1 MLGMYAP
8 AGFWY
13 RYLYTFI
20 LATGKETKPAGA
32 ESDFRSVANK
42 LAMRASRHNGYKDIS
57 KSWACCVLTRGM
69 LIQDKAS
76 KKVILSLGHYA
87 SAAWGFEVDEL
98 SHDATWEYCRHGV
111 TLDEAR
117 ARVRELVVQS
127 LASPSGGDADEQYC
141 AVPASACLTLRSN
154 DTE

>member
-1 MLGMYAP
+1 MYAP

-98 SHDATWEYCRHGV
+98 RHDAVWEYCRHGV

-127 LASPSGGDADEQYC
+127 LASPAGGDADEQYC
-141 AVPASACLTLRSN
+141 AVPASACLTLSSN
-154 DTE
+154 VTE

>member
-1 MLGMYAP
+1 MYAP

-127 LASPSGGDADEQYC
+127 LAGPSGGDADEQYC

>member
-1 MLGMYAP
+1 MYAP

-20 LATGKETKPAGA
+20 LATGKDTKPAGA

-69 LIQDKAS
+69 LVQDKAS

-87 SAAWGFEVDEL
+87 SAAWGFEVGEL
-98 SHDATWEYCRHGV
+98 SHDVTWEYCPEGL

-117 ARVRELVVQS
+117 DRVHELVVQN
-127 LASPSGGDADEQYC
+127 LAGPSGVDADEQYC
-141 AVPASACLTLRSN
+141 AVPASACLKLRQS
-154 DTE
+154 DSE

>member
-1 MLGMYAP
+1 MYAP

-20 LATGKETKPAGA
+20 LATGKDTKPAGA

-69 LIQDKAS
+69 LVQDKAS

-98 SHDATWEYCRHGV
+98 RDDAVWEYCRHGV

-127 LASPSGGDADEQYC
+127 LASPAGGDADEQYC
-141 AVPASACLTLRSN
+141 AVPASACLTLSSN
-154 DTE
+154 VTE

>member
-1 MLGMYAP
+1 MLGKSFP
-8 AGFWY
+8 ACFWY
-13 RYLYTFI
+13 RYLYSFI
-20 LATGKETKPAGA
+20 LATGKDTKPAGA

-69 LIQDKAS
+69 LVQDKAS

-87 SAAWGFEVDEL
+87 SAAWGFEVGEL
-98 SHDATWEYCRHGV
+98 SHDVTWQYCPEGL

-117 ARVRELVVQS
+117 DRVHELVVQN
-127 LASPSGGDADEQYC
+127 LAGPSGVDADEQYC
-141 AVPASACLTLRSN
+141 AVPASACLKLRHS
-154 DTE
+154 DSE

>member
-1 MLGMYAP
+1 MLGKSFP
-8 AGFWY
+8 ACFWF
-13 RYLYTFI
+13 RYLYSFI
-20 LATGKETKPAGA
+20 LATGKDTKPAGA

-69 LIQDKAS
+69 LVQDKAS

-87 SAAWGFEVDEL
+87 SAAWGFEVGEL
-98 SHDATWEYCRHGV
+98 SHDVTWEYCPEGL

-117 ARVRELVVQS
+117 DRVHELVVQS
-127 LASPSGGDADEQYC
+127 LAGPSGVDADEQYC
-141 AVPASACLTLRSN
+141 AVPASACLKLRQS
-154 DTE
+154 DSE

>member
-1 MLGMYAP
+1 MYAP

-20 LATGKETKPAGA
+20 LATGKDTKPAGA

-98 SHDATWEYCRHGV
+98 RHDAVWEYCRHGV

-127 LASPSGGDADEQYC
+127 LASPAGGDADEQYC
-141 AVPASACLTLRSN
+141 AVPASACLTLSSN
-154 DTE
+154 VTE

>member
-1 MLGMYAP
+1 MYAP

-76 KKVILSLGHYA
+76 
-87 SAAWGFEVDEL
+87 
-98 SHDATWEYCRHGV
+98 
-111 TLDEAR
+111 
-117 ARVRELVVQS
+117 
-127 LASPSGGDADEQYC
+127 
-141 AVPASACLTLRSN
+141 
-154 DTE
+154 

>member
-98 SHDATWEYCRHGV
+98 RHDAVWEYCRHGV

-127 LASPSGGDADEQYC
+127 LASPAGGDADEQYC
-141 AVPASACLTLRSN
+141 AVPASACLTLSSN
-154 DTE
+154 VTE